1 MLALAYPADDSL
13 GTPNARIDVFD
24 VASGSLRGHIE
35 TSSETIDE
43 LELSDDGSKLT
54 GVFDHVAL
62 AAEPDTLAGSGGGK
76 LVAVASEDPIE
87 VTDFVEEMGAADL
100 DWSAIEGAVLER
112 WIDARA
118 GEGTP
123 FAVLGDWNRR
133 LAAKGDA
140 FFAEIDDAEPA
151 NADLTLAAGT
161 SGATCKARYREFID
175 HIALDK
181 QAAAAAV
188 PGSFAEYTYGVS
200 EDRHPSDHC
209 PVSVAIVAR

>member
-1 MLALAYPADDSL
+1 MLFEQLP
-13 GTPNARIDVFD
+13 
-24 VASGSLRGHIE
+24 
-35 TSSETIDE
+35 
-43 LELSDDGSKLT
+43 
-54 GVFDHVAL
+54 
-62 AAEPDTLAGSGGGK
+62 
-76 LVAVASEDPIE
+76 
-87 VTDFVEEMGAADL
+87 
-100 DWSAIEGAVLER
+100 VLER

-151 NADLTLAAGT
+151 NADLTLAAGDK
-161 SGATCKARYREFID
+161 GATCKVRYREFID
-175 HIALDK
+175 HIVLDK

-188 PGSFAEYTYGVS
+188 PRSLVEYTYGVS

-209 PVSVAIVAR
+209 PVSVSIVAR